1 MGRGTVG
8 SNLGTTIPNLAQNS
22 ARQYIQQSIQS
33 SHETAMT
40 LEGEQELPLTQH
52 IFAHN
57 FPGFSVRLPF
67 CLSQVKTTIYQHY
80 IDGGKHLSS
89 L

>member
-1 MGRGTVG
+1 
-8 SNLGTTIPNLAQNS
+8 
-22 ARQYIQQSIQS
+22 
-33 SHETAMT
+33 MT

-57 FPGFSVRLPF
+57 FPGFSVHLPF